1 VTPNNPKKIRR
12 ERKAPRP
19 ERTSALH
26 ERVLATSPSNDNVI
40 DFSALV
46 EVGQHSLDLLLV
58 VDQMGKVKYAN
69 PASLTTFGLSLEEGI
84 GVDAFTYLHPDDLG
98 RVYALFLTL
107 LETPSGSMRETVRA
121 IDAKGDT
128 RELELV
134 ATNALDSVAVA
145 GVIING
151 RDVTEQNNYLKKLQG
166 LEEQFRL
173 AFEDNMAPMV
183 FTDLED
189 HIFAANNAFCTMLG
203 FTQDELLG
211 KDSTSFTFIDDI
223 GIAEESRRR
232 IHRGDEDASRYIKR
246 YVRKDGR
253 LIYVEVMRAPA
264 RDVDGNILY
273 NVISERDITDER
285 ALAAELYHQALH
297 DTLTGLANRALF
309 DDRLEQARA
318 KTARDGGLMAVLL
331 LDLDDFKGVNDSL
344 GHLAGDQLLIAVARR
359 LEQVTRSTDT
369 LCRFG
374 GDEFLYLAEE
384 ISEPADAALAAMR
397 LLAALDEPFTV
408 AGTQVEQRAS
418 IGLTVSDGSRSDH
431 TDFVRDADVALYEAK
446 RQGRGGFVPFSTSLH
461 QKAVDRFELVRELRL
476 ALNSGDLSMHYQ
488 PILNLTNNKIV
499 GFEALMRW
507 HHPERGWVPPNVFI
521 PAAEQ
526 SDLILDLGHFALR
539 EAVAA
544 ASSWTKSNGTAE
556 DLYVSVNLSARQF
569 HDPGLVAIIQSVLN
583 QSHLAKNRLV
593 IEITETATLLNV
605 SESMIVMDQLS
616 RLGISFAL
624 DDFGTGFSSLSYLAL
639 LKPDIIKVD
648 QSFVSPMIDDDRNS
662 ALLEAIVSLGHKLNM
677 TMVAEGIET
686 STQLEQLRKF
696 GCELGQGFLWS
707 PAVPHDEVST
717 LLTREWT

>member
-1 VTPNNPKKIRR
+1 VTPNKPKKSRR
-12 ERKAPRP
+12 ERKG
-19 ERTSALH
+19 SKH
-26 ERVLATSPSNDNVI
+26 SSKSSKNVLATSGSNDTVI
-40 DFSALV
+40 DFSALE
-46 EVGQHSLDLLLV
+46 EVGQNSLDLLLV
-58 VDQMGKVKYAN
+58 VDRMGKVKYAN
-69 PASLTTFGLSLEEGI
+69 PASLTTFGLSQEEGI
-84 GVDAFTYLHPDDLG
+84 GADAFAYLHPDDVE
-98 RVYALFLTL
+98 RVYSLFLNL
-107 LETPSGSMRETVRA
+107 LETPGGSTRDTVRTIA
-121 IDAKGDT
+121 ANGEI
-128 RELELV
+128 RELDLV
-134 ATNALDSVAVA
+134 ATNAIDSSAVA

-151 RDVTEQNNYLKKLQG
+151 RDVTEQTNYLKKLQG

-183 FTDLED
+183 FTDLND
-189 HIFAANNAFCTMLG
+189 HIFAANKAFCAMIG

-223 GIAEESRRR
+223 GITEESRRR
-232 IHRGDEDASRYIKR
+232 MHRGDPSASRYIKR

-253 LIYVEVMRAPA
+253 LIYVDVMRSPA
-264 RDVDGNILY
+264 RDEEGNILY
-273 NVISERDITDER
+273 NVISEREITDER
-285 ALAAELYHQALH
+285 SLAAELSHQALH

-309 DDRLEQARA
+309 DDRLEQA
-318 KTARDGGLMAVLL
+318 KSKIIRDGGVMAVLL

-384 ISEPADAALAAMR
+384 ISEPADAALTAMR

-446 RQGRGGFVPFSTSLH
+446 RQGRGGFIPFSTGLH
-461 QKAVDRFELVRELRL
+461 QKAVDRFELVRELRH
-476 ALNSGDLSMHYQ
+476 ALHSGDLSMHYQ
-488 PILNLTNNKIV
+488 PILNLATNKIV

-507 HHPERGWVPPNVFI
+507 HHPDRGWVPPNVFI

-526 SDLILDLGHFALR
+526 SDLILELGHFALR

-544 ASSWTKSNGTAE
+544 ASSWTTSSDADE

-569 HDPGLVAIIQSVLN
+569 HDPGLVSTIQSVLN
-583 QSHLAKNRLV
+583 ESQLAKTRLV

-605 SESMIVMDQLS
+605 SESMVVMDQLS

-648 QSFVSPMIDDDRNS
+648 QSFVSPLIDDDRNV

-686 STQLEQLRKF
+686 PTQLERLRKF